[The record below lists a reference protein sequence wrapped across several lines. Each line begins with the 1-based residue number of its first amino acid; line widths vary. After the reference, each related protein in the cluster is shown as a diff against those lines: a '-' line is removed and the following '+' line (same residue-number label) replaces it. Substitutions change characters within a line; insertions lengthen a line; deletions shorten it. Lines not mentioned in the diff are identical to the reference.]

1 MSFAVLLHPRA
12 ARSLKKLHSSIRSRI
27 LESVKELER
36 TPDKG
41 DQMKPS
47 QFRRL
52 RVGDYRVIYEI
63 DMQSKRVIE
72 LYMEHR
78 KNVYDDFTRLF

>member
-1 MSFAVLLHPRA
+1 MNFAVLLHPRA

-63 DMQSKRVIE
+63 DMQSKRVIV
-72 LYMEHR
+72 LYMGHR
-78 KNVYDDFTRLF
+78 KNGYDDFTRLF

>member
-63 DMQSKRVIE
+63 DMQSKRAIVLHIG
-72 LYMEHR
+72 HR
-78 KNVYDDFTRLF
+78 KNIYDDFARLF

>member
-1 MSFAVLLHPRA
+1 
-12 ARSLKKLHSSIRSRI
+12 
-27 LESVKELER
+27 LESVKGPER

-63 DMQSKRVIE
+63 DMQSKRVIV
-72 LYMEHR
+72 LDIGHR

>member
-1 MSFAVLLHPRA
+1 LNFAVLLHPRA

-63 DMQSKRVIE
+63 DMQSKRVIV
-72 LYMEHR
+72 LYMGHR

>member
-1 MSFAVLLHPRA
+1 M
-12 ARSLKKLHSSIRSRI
+12 
-27 LESVKELER
+27 KEPER

-72 LYMEHR
+72 LYMGHR

>member
-63 DMQSKRVIE
+63 DMQSKRVIV
-72 LYMEHR
+72 LYMGHR

>member
-1 MSFAVLLHPRA
+1 
-12 ARSLKKLHSSIRSRI
+12 

-72 LYMEHR
+72 LYMGHR

>member
-1 MSFAVLLHPRA
+1 
-12 ARSLKKLHSSIRSRI
+12 

-72 LYMEHR
+72 LYMGHR
-78 KNVYDDFTRLF
+78 KNVYDDFTRLL

>member
-1 MSFAVLLHPRA
+1 M
-12 ARSLKKLHSSIRSRI
+12 
-27 LESVKELER
+27 ESVKELER
-36 TPDKG
+36 TPDRG

-63 DMQSKRVIE
+63 DLHSKRVIV
-72 LYMEHR
+72 LHVGHR

>member
-1 MSFAVLLHPRA
+1 
-12 ARSLKKLHSSIRSRI
+12 

-63 DMQSKRVIE
+63 DMQSKRVIV
-72 LYMEHR
+72 LYRGHR

>member
-1 MSFAVLLHPRA
+1 M
-12 ARSLKKLHSSIRSRI
+12 
-27 LESVKELER
+27 ESVKELER
-36 TPDKG
+36 IPEKG

-63 DMQSKRVIE
+63 DMQPKRVIV
-72 LYMEHR
+72 LHIGHR

>member
-1 MSFAVLLHPRA
+1 M
-12 ARSLKKLHSSIRSRI
+12 
-27 LESVKELER
+27 ESVKELER
-36 TPDKG
+36 TPEKG

-63 DMQSKRVIE
+63 DMQSKRVIV
-72 LYMEHR
+72 LHIGHR

>member
-27 LESVKELER
+27 LESVKEPER

-72 LYMEHR
+72 LYMGHR
-78 KNVYDDFTRLF
+78 KNVYDDFTRLL

>member
-1 MSFAVLLHPRA
+1 M
-12 ARSLKKLHSSIRSRI
+12 
-27 LESVKELER
+27 ESVKEPER

-52 RVGDYRVIYEI
+52 RIGDYRVIYEI
-63 DMQSKRVIE
+63 DTQSKRAIVLHIGR
-72 LYMEHR
+72 R
-78 KNVYDDFTRLF
+78 KNIYDDFTRLF

>member
-1 MSFAVLLHPRA
+1 LSFAVLLHPRA

-72 LYMEHR
+72 LYMGHR
-78 KNVYDDFTRLF
+78 KNVYDDFTRLL

>member
-27 LESVKELER
+27 LESVKEPER

-72 LYMEHR
+72 LYMGHR

>member
-47 QFRRL
+47 QFRRP

-72 LYMEHR
+72 LYMGHR
-78 KNVYDDFTRLF
+78 KNVYDDFTRLL

>member
-1 MSFAVLLHPRA
+1 M
-12 ARSLKKLHSSIRSRI
+12 
-27 LESVKELER
+27 ESVKELER

-72 LYMEHR
+72 LYMGHR

>member
-36 TPDKG
+36 TPEKG

-63 DMQSKRVIE
+63 DMQSKRVIV
-72 LYMEHR
+72 LYMGHR